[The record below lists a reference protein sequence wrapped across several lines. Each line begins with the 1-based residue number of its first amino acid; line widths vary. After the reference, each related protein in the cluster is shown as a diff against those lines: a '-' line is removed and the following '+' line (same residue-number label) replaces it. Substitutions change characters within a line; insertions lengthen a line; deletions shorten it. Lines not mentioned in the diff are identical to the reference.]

1 MTRVKLDI
9 FSKMCGPERESTHLA
24 NFTRVNEG
32 FLVVI
37 QACEWWLPPLYH
49 GRSSFHTSLVV
60 YHGLMHH

>member
-9 FSKMCGPERESTHLA
+9 FSKMCGPERESTDLA

-32 FLVVI
+32 FLAMK

-49 GRSSFHTSLVV
+49 GRGAHFTPVWWCFMV
-60 YHGLMHH
+60 